1 MLIQAASAMHCAMEW
16 VCGEFNHLLK
26 LSSHIFKLNQAIA
39 MKTLID
45 KLGKFELQ

>member
-16 VCGEFNHLLK
+16 FWGEFNHFSK
-26 LSSHIFKLNQAIA
+26 LSSYIFKSNQAIA

-45 KLGKFELQ
+45 KFGKFELQ